1 MSKNHRAIHYT
12 REVIKES
19 ISNKT
24 KAKNPSLTG
33 VCLAEQEREI
43 SSQLTWISTELD
55 ALAPVGDS
63 FSCVAGVDDM
73 AFIPCG
79 AMQRLISIL
88 SGAAGL
94 SCKRSL
100 KIINCGFITPR

>member
-1 MSKNHRAIHYT
+1 MKPKPKPHILLVFAWQKKKGR
-12 REVIKES
+12 
-19 ISNKT
+19 
-24 KAKNPSLTG
+24 KAP
-33 VCLAEQEREI
+33 
-43 SSQLTWISTELD
+43 SQLTWISTELD
-55 ALAPVGDS
+55 ALAPVRDS

-73 AFIPCG
+73 ALIPRG

-100 KIINCGFITPR
+100 KVINCGFITHR